1 MMIKKFA
8 KNFLGKKFSP
18 FIFFFGGLAVFS
30 IILLGHSSSYAETI
44 DYGAF
49 KNDLL

>member
-30 IILLGHSSSYAETI
+30 IILLGHSSSYAEQ
-44 DYGAF
+44 
-49 KNDLL
+49 